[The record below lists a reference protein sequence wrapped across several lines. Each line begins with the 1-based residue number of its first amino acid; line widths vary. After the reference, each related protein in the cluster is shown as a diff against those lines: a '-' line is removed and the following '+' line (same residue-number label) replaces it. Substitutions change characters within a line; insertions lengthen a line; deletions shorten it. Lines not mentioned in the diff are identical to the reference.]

1 MMQKTL
7 TKISQKIY
15 IVALIL
21 LANVGFSS
29 CFGDEL
35 EPMKEAHGRIDN
47 ILVVAQPQL
56 WNSEVGDS
64 FKVYFEGLFPITP
77 QPESLYDLRYL
88 QFNEFDKYQKL
99 HRTILFLADLSDES
113 SETTQLVRKVLGEE
127 GLKRAASDPQYRIAV
142 HQDRW
147 AKGQLVIY
155 WFAPDR
161 KALTESVVLHYK
173 NVMQNIQKHDDKK
186 LTEMLY
192 NLGMNQEAGAAIKQ
206 QFKVDMSIP
215 SDYQLAVQDSN
226 AIWLRFE
233 TNKISSNI
241 FVYSLPEGTVLSPDN
256 LRATRNRITQKY
268 FTTEVDS
275 SYMQIDDRFL
285 PVFYQS
291 MQFAQSNAL
300 QARGI
305 WAMVN
310 DFMGGSFITYLIE
323 DKKNKRVLLLDAFI
337 HAPGQQKRIELRR
350 LDLILS
356 TLKI

>member
-1 MMQKTL
+1 MFKTL
-7 TKISQKIY
+7 TKVRQNIY
-15 IVALIL
+15 ISALFL
-21 LANVGFSS
+21 LASIGFSS
-29 CFGDEL
+29 CFADEL
-35 EPMKEAHGRIDN
+35 EPMKAAHGRIDN

-77 QPESLYDLRYL
+77 QPESMYDVRFL
-88 QFNEFDKYQKL
+88 QFEEFDKYQKL
-99 HRTILFLADLSDES
+99 HRTILFLADLSDHND
-113 SETTQLVRKVLGEE
+113 ETTKLVEKVLGEE
-127 GLKRAASDPQYRIAV
+127 GLKRAKSDPQYRIAV

-155 WFAPDR
+155 WFAPDK
-161 KALTESVVLHYK
+161 KALAESVTLHYK

-192 NLGMNQEAGAAIKQ
+192 NLGINQEAGAAIKQ
-206 QFKVDMSIP
+206 QYNVEMSIP
-215 SDYQLAVQDSN
+215 IDYTLAVRDSN

-233 TNKISSNI
+233 TNKISSNV
-241 FVYSLPEGTVLSPDN
+241 FLYSLPEGTVLSPDN
-256 LRATRNRITQKY
+256 LRATRNSITQKY
-268 FTTEVDS
+268 FTTEADS

-291 MQFAQSNAL
+291 MQFAKSNAL